1 MQREKNNNFILDF
14 TGVYDDE
21 FAKEKTSLTWIDC
34 TDITGCDMYVSDEA
48 EKQIGE
54 RVDSVGIHGIHFI
67 DSGNYHY
74 VTKIM
79 TDRIKEP
86 FSLVVF
92 DHHTDMQ
99 KPMIEGLTSCG
110 DWVGKV
116 IKDNPYICQL
126 ILVGPEKK
134 DINAIGLRSNKL
146 ITYSAQ
152 EIRAEAMESKT
163 NQIDLSVPVYISID
177 KDVLDES
184 ISETNW
190 SQGHMKLGTL
200 EHMLG
205 IIIRN
210 QKVLGIDIC
219 GECDTN
225 MPLPEYM
232 EDEEKNGEL
241 NKELYNFLLK
251 RLKNI
256 VYKYFI
262 IPQSHVNTGVAGF
275 YNWKIKKI
283 STHPLTVLIKGI

>member
-14 TGVYDDE
+14 TGVYDE

-54 RVDSVGIHGIHFI
+54 RVDSVGIHGIHFL

-110 DWVGKV
+110 DWAGKV

-251 RLKNI
+251 RLK
-256 VYKYFI
+256 KY
-262 IPQSHVNTGVAGF
+262 S
-275 YNWKIKKI
+275 
-283 STHPLTVLIKGI
+283 L

>member
-1 MQREKNNNFILDF
+1 MIEYAIKDILGRVFWKNIKTKKGTTMTTNHLILDF
-14 TGVYDDE
+14 SHVYCDENIPKNTGIHWLDCSEIEECDLYCSRQAE
-21 FAKEKTSLTWIDC
+21 EKIR
-34 TDITGCDMYVSDEA
+34 
-48 EKQIGE
+48 EKIKPY
-54 RVDSVGIHGIHFI
+54 GIHGIHFL

-74 VTKIM
+74 VTEIM
-79 TDRIKEP
+79 TSQIQKE
-86 FSLVVF
+86 FQLVVF

-99 KPMIEGLTSCG
+99 KPMIEHMTSCG
-110 DWVGKV
+110 DWAGKV

-251 RLKNI
+251 RLK
-256 VYKYFI
+256 KY
-262 IPQSHVNTGVAGF
+262 S
-275 YNWKIKKI
+275 
-283 STHPLTVLIKGI
+283 L

>member
-1 MQREKNNNFILDF
+1 
-14 TGVYDDE
+14 
-21 FAKEKTSLTWIDC
+21 
-34 TDITGCDMYVSDEA
+34 MYVSDEA

-54 RVDSVGIHGIHFI
+54 RVDSVGIHGIHFL

-110 DWVGKV
+110 DWAGKV

-241 NKELYNFLLK
+241 NKELYDFLLK
-251 RLKNI
+251 RLK
-256 VYKYFI
+256 KY
-262 IPQSHVNTGVAGF
+262 S
-275 YNWKIKKI
+275 
-283 STHPLTVLIKGI
+283 L